1 MVCRLV
7 RGACGG
13 GVYLSELRARMN
25 EEIRHAAAMAG
36 IPDEQ
41 RIIHDFARVI
51 SAARSMFE
59 MDEAW
64 RNYIAPV
71 ESAISDE
78 TLALA
83 GRLYSLRV
91 STLRPEWDQ

>member
-1 MVCRLV
+1 M
-7 RGACGG
+7 
-13 GVYLSELRARMN
+13 SEPRTV
-25 EEIRHAAAMAG
+25 AAMAG
-36 IPDEQ
+36 VTDEGWLI
-41 RIIHDFARVI
+41 RDFAAEM

-71 ESAISDE
+71 ESALSEE

-83 GRLYSLRV
+83 GRLYSLRA